1 VSEIQVIE
9 ELCSIC
15 EAQNAIIRTQASAL
29 AQMGAVMLEEE
40 RDRIDRRLAAV
51 ANAST
56 EL

>member
-1 VSEIQVIE
+1 MSEIQVIE